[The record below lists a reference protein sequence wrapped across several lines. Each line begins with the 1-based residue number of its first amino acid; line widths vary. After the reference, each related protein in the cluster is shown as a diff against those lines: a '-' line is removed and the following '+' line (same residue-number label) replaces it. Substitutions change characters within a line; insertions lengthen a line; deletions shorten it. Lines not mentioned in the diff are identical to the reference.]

1 MKPIDVSERLAIAR
15 RLKQAR
21 VKAGVSQEKVARM
34 MNLHRPTISALEAGA
49 RRLAAEEIVPIT
61 RLLGV
66 SVAWLLE
73 EEVDLAERLDSLP
86 MLKLPA
92 DALATSST
100 VASP

>member
-73 EEVDLAERLDSLP
+73 EEAELTEGMDGIARLN
-86 MLKLPA
+86 LPA